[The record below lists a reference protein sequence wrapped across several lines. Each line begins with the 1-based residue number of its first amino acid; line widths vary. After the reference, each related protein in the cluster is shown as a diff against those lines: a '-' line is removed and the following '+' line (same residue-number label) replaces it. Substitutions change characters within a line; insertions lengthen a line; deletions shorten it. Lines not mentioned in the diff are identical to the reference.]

1 MRLRGSRGLFF
12 QTIPEKPRRL
22 CNIDDRSERSRYLR
36 DEELIKRIK
45 DKDESAIE
53 ELMDAYSRLLFKI
66 GASVL
71 EKAGTPSDVE
81 ECVADVF
88 IQIWRRPESFDSSRG
103 SLKAFLSAL
112 ARNKAIDRF
121 RQLSR
126 HLPLELNDEILGS
139 DPDPA
144 EGMALKERSG
154 LIAEAI
160 EELPPE
166 ERDIIVRR
174 FCYGQKPGEISK
186 AMDIPV
192 KRVYNSIQSGKLRL
206 RAGLAERGIVR

>member
-1 MRLRGSRGLFF
+1 M
-12 QTIPEKPRRL
+12 K
-22 CNIDDRSERSRYLR
+22 
-36 DEELIKRIK
+36 DEELINRIK
-45 DKDESAIE
+45 DKDERAIE
-53 ELMDAYSRLLFKI
+53 ELMETYTRLLWKVC
-66 GASVL
+66 ASVL
-71 EKAGTPSDVE
+71 ERAGSPSDVE

-88 IQIWRRPESFDSSRG
+88 IRLWQHPESFDGSRG
-103 SLKAFLSAL
+103 SLKVFLSAL

-126 HLPLELNDEILGS
+126 HVPLELNDEILGS